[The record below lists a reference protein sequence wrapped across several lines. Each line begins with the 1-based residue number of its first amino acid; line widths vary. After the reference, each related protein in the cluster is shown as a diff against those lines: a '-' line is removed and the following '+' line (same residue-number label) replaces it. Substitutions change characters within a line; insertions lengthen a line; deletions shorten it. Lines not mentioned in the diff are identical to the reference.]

1 MSKRNEQVSETQHA
15 FLVAWGQYAQ
25 EIGLV
30 EAIEAVQLKQ
40 KTYQHTPQTKVLEFL
55 VALMS
60 GLRQLQDISLAA
72 HPLEKDQAVAE
83 AWGQPGWADYTG
95 ISRTMSSLSDEEAQ
109 NLRAGLEGVSRPFL
123 TQEVREV
130 RRKGERIRLDGDL
143 TGIPVSSTSTSY
155 PNAAFGHMNAE
166 VRLGYQAGVV
176 SFASPTY
183 GRLWLSVAHHPG
195 DTVSSTQAENL
206 VMEAE
211 RQLGLHPR
219 RRTELLQKR
228 IAALEK
234 AGDPIREHLAKQQ
247 AALDKAKKR
256 LTEIQAQ
263 LQERQT
269 MVQVLEQEYQLRE
282 RIERPTSK
290 LAQARN
296 RYEASGRRFESR
308 KRKILQI
315 QVRREKTKAR
325 LAIHQAEVGDLQQRL
340 VRFKQEN
347 EANPDPPEM
356 EFRLD
361 AGFGTYKNIALLVE
375 LGYEIYTKPHNHKVV
390 EYLQRQTDD
399 ETIWTRVGANAEMTA
414 WQDFQL
420 KNCAYPFN
428 TALERFYTGKKLKHS
443 ALLHFGSDPVTQN
456 LPEWFSHYNGRQ
468 TIEAGIKEAKQ
479 VFYLHRIKVRS
490 EPAILL
496 QEAFVIFIANFIRW
510 AAYWIQAQAEP
521 AENALPIE
529 KMGIKRQVHV
539 GAHVS
544 AQVVRNSEGMLLKFS
559 PHSAFAGKVLALK
572 SRELSGGRSS
582 PQFRLR
588 FLNVL
593 RRFLPNRT

>member
-40 KTYQHTPQTKVLEFL
+40 KTYRHTPQTKVLEFL

-95 ISRTMSSLSDEEAQ
+95 ISRTMSSLSDEEVQ
-109 NLRAGLEGVSRPFL
+109 SLRAGLESVSRPFL

-183 GRLWLSVAHHPG
+183 GRQWLSVAHHPG

-234 AGDPIREHLAKQQ
+234 TGNPIRERLAKQQ
-247 AALDKAKKR
+247 DALDKAQKR
-256 LTEIQAQ
+256 LTEIQTQ

-269 MVQVLEQEYQLRE
+269 LLQELEHDYQLRE

-290 LAQARN
+290 LAQARK
-296 RYEASGRRFESR
+296 RYEANGRRFESQ
-308 KRKILQI
+308 KRKISQT
-315 QVRREKTKAR
+315 QVRLEKTKAR
-325 LAIHQAEVGDLQQRL
+325 LTVHQAEVGDLQQRL
-340 VRFKQEN
+340 VRFKKEN

-375 LGYEIYTKPHNHKVV
+375 LGYEIYTKPHSHKVV

-399 ETIWTRVGANAEMTA
+399 ETDWTRVGANAEMTA

-420 KNCAYPFN
+420 KNCPYPFN

-443 ALLHFGSDPVTQN
+443 TLLHFGSDPVTQN
-456 LPEWFSHYNGRQ
+456 LPEWFSHYNRRQ

-490 EPAILL
+490 EPAIVL

-510 AAYWIQAQAEP
+510 AAYWMQAQAEP

-529 KMGIKRQVHV
+529 KIGIKRQVHV

-559 PHSAFAGKVLALK
+559 SHSAFAGKVLALK
-572 SRELSGGRSS
+572 SGKLSGGRSS
-582 PQFRLR
+582 PQFRLL

-593 RRFLPNRT
+593 RCFLPNRT

>member
-1 MSKRNEQVSETQHA
+1 
-15 FLVAWGQYAQ
+15 
-25 EIGLV
+25 
-30 EAIEAVQLKQ
+30 
-40 KTYQHTPQTKVLEFL
+40 
-55 VALMS
+55 
-60 GLRQLQDISLAA
+60 
-72 HPLEKDQAVAE
+72 
-83 AWGQPGWADYTG
+83 
-95 ISRTMSSLSDEEAQ
+95 MSSLSEEEVQ

-123 TQEVREV
+123 MQEVREV

-155 PNAAFGHMNAE
+155 PGASFGHMNAE

-195 DTVSSTQAENL
+195 DTVSSTQTENL

-234 AGDPIREHLAKQQ
+234 TGDPIRERLAKQQ

-256 LTEIQAQ
+256 LTEIQTQ
-263 LQERQT
+263 RQERQT
-269 MVQVLEQEYQLRE
+269 LMQELEHEYELRA

-290 LAQARN
+290 LTQARN
-296 RYEASGRRFESR
+296 RYEASGRRFESQ
-308 KRKILQI
+308 KRKISQI
-315 QVRREKTKAR
+315 KGRWEKTKAR
-325 LAIHQAEVGDLQQRL
+325 LAIHQAEVGDLQKRL

-356 EFRLD
+356 EVRLD

-375 LGYEIYTKPHNHKVV
+375 LGYEIYTKPHSHKVV

-399 ETIWTRVGANAEMTA
+399 ETVWTRVGANAEMTA

-428 TALERFYTGKKLKHS
+428 TALERFYTGKKLRHS
-443 ALLHFGSDPVTQN
+443 ALLHFGNDLVTQH
-456 LPEWFSHYNGRQ
+456 LPEWFSHYNARQ

-490 EPAILL
+490 EPAIVL
-496 QEAFVIFIANFIRW
+496 QEAFVVFIANFIRW
-510 AAYWIQAQAEP
+510 AAYWMQVQAEP

-572 SRELSGGRSS
+572 SGNWSSGRAS
-582 PQFRLR
+582 PQFRLL
-588 FLNVL
+588 FLNLL